1 MVLCTTAIFFGKDR
15 VKRLMDRAGQNIFWF
30 RKSDPQSIHIPVAA
44 CRRSD
49 ANVIRVIESNSATLR

>member
-30 RKSDPQSIHIPVAA
+30 RKSDPQSIHIPVGTCHRA
-44 CRRSD
+44 D
-49 ANVIRVIESNSATLR
+49 AKFIPVIESESATSR